1 MKAACKHKVQY
12 TYVLTEASY
21 DPAWQSMAIAYVR
34 PTQAWEHGR
43 RSTRQSRRKEGS
55 IGMSEELLAK
65 ALGMCEPV
73 SSDVHFLYSARSS
86 VTLSEQWPPS
96 ATLRQ

>member
-1 MKAACKHKVQY
+1 
-12 TYVLTEASY
+12 
-21 DPAWQSMAIAYVR
+21 
-34 PTQAWEHGR
+34 
-43 RSTRQSRRKEGS
+43 
-55 IGMSEELLAK
+55 MSEELLAK